1 MTVLAVSMIRKFF
14 AWLQRVWHNLVRPK
28 TATFRR
34 HLEWFFGFDF
44 PNLQTHDKTFPG
56 YDIASLNRALTSFFQ
71 EECTHAEEIGA
82 CPIGSQ
88 TVRQLFD
95 NPYALNS
102 FPSPPIYE
110 RVPVNVEEEA
120 SVVINCLYLA
130 VLRRPAGAP
139 AGPGQKIAVYLVTTL
154 IIGEQFWDSPNSH
167 NVPPQ
172 HVKLSVACRSKEEA
186 DRIFRE
192 IEERRQRLSIFRGK
206 VIDPAVGP
214 LGIHTIAFRAIQPIS
229 QEDLIL
235 PEKVKNLLQSS
246 ILGFYRHSRIL
257 KDMGIELKRGI
268 LFHGPPGSGKTSISM
283 FLARQLPN
291 FTICFVSGERLLY
304 PREICR
310 MARYLQPT
318 MIVFEDIDL
327 VAQDRN
333 ANGLAT
339 VLGELMNQIDGC
351 ETTDQVLFIMNTNS
365 LERLEHAV
373 KDRPGRVDQII
384 QIPLPSAGE
393 REMLLRHF
401 ARNLVLEDMDLA
413 GFIKSTEGATPAVL
427 KEIVKRAAVSAIDRT
442 SDGNGQIIVS
452 TADLMLAVEQV
463 RALRDAEIIP
473 GSFGF
478 RESIG

>member
-1 MTVLAVSMIRKFF
+1 MVRKLVN
-14 AWLQRVWHNLVRPK
+14 WLQRVWHNLVRPR
-28 TATFRR
+28 TPAFRQ
-34 HLEWFFGFDF
+34 HLEWFFGYDF
-44 PNLQTHDKTFPG
+44 QNLQTHDKTFPG

-71 EECTHAEEIGA
+71 EACTGTVEIGA
-82 CPIGSQ
+82 CPMGSQ

-102 FPSPPIYE
+102 FPSPAIYE

-120 SVVINCLYLA
+120 SVVIQCLYLA
-130 VLRRPAGAP
+130 VLRAATGAP
-139 AGPGQKIAVYLVTTL
+139 GPGQEIAVYLFTTL
-154 IIGEQFWDSPNSH
+154 IIHEQFWSGPNSQDI
-167 NVPPQ
+167 PPQ
-172 HVKLSVACRSKEEA
+172 QVKLSIACRSKEEA

-206 VIDPAVGP
+206 VIDPVVGP
-214 LGIHTIAFRAIQPIS
+214 AGIRSITFRAIQPIG

-235 PEKVKNLLQSS
+235 PEQVKNLVQSS
-246 ILGFYRHSRIL
+246 ILGFCRHSRVL

-351 ETTDQVLFIMNTNS
+351 EPTDQVLFIMNTNS

-393 REMLLRHF
+393 REMLLLHF
-401 ARNLVLEDMDLA
+401 ARNLSLEDMDLA
-413 GFIKSTEGATPAVL
+413 GFLKATEGATPAVL

-442 SDGNGQIIVS
+442 PAGNGQIIVS
-452 TADLMLAVEQV
+452 RADLMLAVEQV
-463 RALRDAEIIP
+463 RALRDPEIIP

-478 RESIG
+478 RESIR